1 MSTVPQDIV
10 EQKRQE
16 ELRRQRELALAELKK
31 QVPGNVGSSPGPE
44 FRAENEKGE
53 RIESF
58 LNKLPEKEN
67 LLSYAAKKHVENTGK
82 LIKDSAG
89 LVSTALTYGQFMPGE
104 TAISDQPPRYELP
117 ENYIEQKEKERN
129 ELKKDIEQQGEKL
142 ESKGKTAQMVK
153 FERENPKLAK
163 IGDVAGSVPSEVAR
177 IAPYFTPVGRPLIA
191 MNAVNRGLEESK
203 GKSVPEKI
211 VSVGKNLGKEALTLG
226 AFKAASRVS
235 SLSPI
240 SESFAQ
246 KAAGL
251 GKKTAAFSTVATARQ
266 QAEKLEAGEPITVEG
281 VIEDF
286 ATNLPASSLYA
297 IPSWLARGK
306 RGLPTD
312 TPELKLT
319 REAKARGEARE
330 KLRVEGKLPYEGV
343 KGTIKTDW
351 DINQIKQEGWIPTD
365 RYNKG
370 NQQWIKRN
378 PAGGIEGAIFTK
390 ARVEPEF
397 SFKGDVKPG
406 VVEKTTPDY
415 QMPTQPLAGGIAKGV
430 PGFPEWSKSSQTFLK
445 KAQEKPEQ
453 VQSGPRLRLI
463 DDVTVKDIHGN
474 KTTFKKG
481 HDLSTRIMGGQVLAQ
496 DGNDAAMPK
505 NQFEAL
511 KGKAVELGEK
521 SAIRLPKDVSVV
533 VKGHDI
539 ISPRVINV
547 NTSFGDD
554 VEFDSVDEMANAI
567 NDMGLMPE
575 DGLIE
580 GRDYEK
586 AYDLKPK
593 FAQFITNKGDNYKE
607 TLIVVPTTK
616 RRLTEEES
624 IERSRLGLK
633 GKLTPEEKQRYL
645 ELNAI
650 EIAPTTDFKSSHWDE
665 PNVIAHLLTS
675 EYQTPKGEKV
685 FNINET
691 QSDWEKKGRSEGFDK
706 DIDEWKAASKFK
718 VQKIPNEDGW
728 GVYDENGR
736 AWFTTIVEANAIRKA
751 EELNQRGIAAGS
763 KRGNVPY
770 NPHLKNW
777 LDISLTQALKDAV
790 ESGAKY
796 LSWDD
801 GQTVKDR
808 YDLSKHVDEVG
819 LAELRGGY
827 YQLIGEKNGDLV
839 IEQQFNNI
847 DKLQDYVGK
856 DISKKLIDQ
865 SYDDS
870 GYKRLSGENLSIGAA
885 WADHLYNRIIPK
897 KLKEMTKKLGGRL
910 VEIEV
915 NDGSKKQ
922 AILIT
927 PEIIQ
932 AVQGG
937 LQPMAGGITRGKLTL
952 EGLVKGSSKVPSGM
966 TRLYRVE
973 PKDLGNKGE
982 WLKNSLTQEQYK
994 EFLSRRGRLFS
1005 DNIES
1010 LKNYGWGSGDFN
1022 HFYVDVPNE
1031 VAQKIAS
1038 KHPDGFMEYLLP
1050 DEYLAQKKEIA
1061 QEQPAVGEQS
1071 LLEEARKYKTAEEF
1085 VNSVTKGAKKLSVK
1099 DRPTVY
1105 ADDIVGIADGLK
1117 PYKTVG
1123 ELKFYDDGSQ
1133 IIAKKGN
1140 KEVGYIGRLSD
1151 TETDLAVAQEFQK
1164 QGFGK
1169 KLTAEFFDRY
1179 PEMVRQSGGFT
1190 PAGKATYKSQLT
1202 DIWNKARGLKADKN
1216 LSEEEASKYKTAEES
1231 DVSSVVN
1238 AYLDAKKNDRVKL
1251 PKGWYLHADTGK
1263 GYGKV
1268 IPSQKYAIQAY
1279 SSEAQNPWAYMT
1291 GEGDFAFRPTSKAKV
1306 LDLSS
1311 STTDDFI
1318 KLKKQLEKQIKS
1330 GRVEETALEH
1340 INEYLD
1346 GNIDD
1351 IMRSFSPESIGDSAQ
1366 AYDNL
1371 DFVNWLRDTT
1381 EADFVITPDG
1391 GVIIGDASKMQQV
1404 RLSDFKDKSQLTDI
1418 WNKTHGVGEQ
1428 SLLEEA
1434 RKYKTAEEFVD
1445 AQGKPVY
1452 HGTNKEIKRFKISS
1466 SGDLG
1471 EGAYFTPDKYAAQR
1485 FAWRKAYNQG
1495 GKQKIYEVYL
1505 YYNKPLKLGIGI
1517 DGEKALEFYRNR
1529 NYQAI
1534 TKLAKENGYDAV
1546 IREGIGDIGDEIAVF
1561 SPKQIKTK
1569 SQLTDIWNKA
1579 HGVGEQSLLEEARKY
1594 KTAEEFGIKR
1604 SRPKEEIVFNTPLTG
1619 SNGTQLL
1626 SYEWQWKPEETINLK
1641 GDNVVRRISDW
1652 ENAIN
1657 NLETGRDIVHNFKI
1671 KTPSG
1676 EIKSVSLESAI
1687 KLLGGENTKN
1697 VKSISS
1703 TLKSIVKNKLQLQG
1717 YRAQLELE
1725 NKISDSVNKLDFPEY
1740 IISKRSSGEGYQAK
1754 MGDAVVWMNTPDI
1767 TPERL
1772 QTLQGSW
1779 KSNRIKEMGGN
1790 PHSSLPQKIYNTE
1803 LAIDKLQKK
1812 IDAQSQLTDIWNK
1825 AHGVGGGKDF
1835 KDLKL
1840 FHGSK
1845 GKVSEETKSFQNVWE
1860 NDNQNNLLKELAKDG
1875 VKEAGFLVGKY
1886 KPNNWVL
1893 SDRLIARI
1901 AKSRGYDAVM
1911 YSNSDRPQLG
1921 YEIHDVNEG
1930 KFYAEKKELAELY
1943 AKQKRDLKHK
1953 SVGAAGKDLP
1963 TDNIPLEG
1971 FPEKLQV
1978 KNVDGESVNVTTTPN
1993 EKISIDLVQNP
2004 DGTVEYELH
2013 DGKTVTIP
2021 ASTALKLAKQYGKNK
2036 IVATASTVSDQL
2048 VSDIMVDGKKVPRP
2062 SFRVDKINAPEDVIN
2077 LMKQV
2082 AEKEGEFKSQ
2092 RPTGSLKELQRLA
2105 KEAKITVDDL
2115 LDLPPGSIVSSPE
2128 LIKANQIRI
2137 ALAKDL
2143 SDYSKKI
2150 DTSVATPEELKI
2162 FKEKTLRFT
2171 AVMKTLAG
2179 MRTEASNIFRSFQ
2192 IVNTPQDEAA
2202 LRELLGDIKRI
2213 DKDAAGDLEQFA
2225 KNTRKAMEPTT
2236 ADKIW
2241 HLWYA
2246 SILSGPLT
2254 HIKNITSNVVQLG
2267 LELGRISLTS
2277 PTEVP
2282 SAIFGLLSNMSQA
2295 GKDSFEAFTKGKISK
2310 LEDQKKLPVR
2320 FTGRFTRLLN
2330 VSNYVGNAL
2339 EGVDTFFKT
2348 LTYGMDMRQIA
2359 FVEGKSKGLKGKK
2372 LHQFIN
2378 ERVQNPTEEMQAAAK
2393 EYMLYMTYQQRP
2405 NGILGVLAEALGK
2418 AARKQP
2424 ALRPI
2429 VPFTR
2434 VVANVANNAIDWT
2447 PWGFAR
2453 WGFEKVRDVKGQEGR
2468 WAKDKRG
2475 RGKMLGRALIGTLA
2489 MTAFAY
2495 LAAQKKLTGRG
2506 PSDPK
2511 KRKQMLDAGW
2521 RPHSFVFSDKDG
2533 NKIYVPYT
2541 YILGP
2546 AALTAAIPA
2555 NFFDAIRYG
2564 DINENDALDRASIA
2578 ILGSMRLILDMSF
2591 LNGISDT
2598 LSAIENYDLF
2608 GPSYLKRMM
2617 SQPTAPLVPNL
2628 IKQIDRYFDPTVYNT
2643 DKLKDYLLNS
2653 MRITSGLKPQINL
2666 LGDAV
2671 VGDKLTQF
2679 TSSDLSKDPVKRFL
2693 FNNNLFISVPNKNSK
2708 LYDIKKDEM
2717 REMTDDE
2724 MYNFIG
2730 LSGLEIRKRLE
2741 DENIM
2746 MELLDIKKTEDAL
2759 QPGSGQEAMQNEL
2772 NKIVRSARSDIKF
2785 DMEDNSAPKFIPRKR

>member
-1 MSTVPQDIV
+1 MEI
-10 EQKRQE
+10 
-16 ELRRQRELALAELKK
+16 
-31 QVPGNVGSSPGPE
+31 
-44 FRAENEKGE
+44 
-53 RIESF
+53 
-58 LNKLPEKEN
+58 
-67 LLSYAAKKHVENTGK
+67 
-82 LIKDSAG
+82 
-89 LVSTALTYGQFMPGE
+89 
-104 TAISDQPPRYELP
+104 
-117 ENYIEQKEKERN
+117 KEK
-129 ELKKDIEQQGEKL
+129 
-142 ESKGKTAQMVK
+142 
-153 FERENPKLAK
+153 
-163 IGDVAGSVPSEVAR
+163 
-177 IAPYFTPVGRPLIA
+177 
-191 MNAVNRGLEESK
+191 RG
-203 GKSVPEKI
+203 
-211 VSVGKNLGKEALTLG
+211 
-226 AFKAASRVS
+226 
-235 SLSPI
+235 
-240 SESFAQ
+240 
-246 KAAGL
+246 
-251 GKKTAAFSTVATARQ
+251 
-266 QAEKLEAGEPITVEG
+266 
-281 VIEDF
+281 
-286 ATNLPASSLYA
+286 
-297 IPSWLARGK
+297 
-306 RGLPTD
+306 
-312 TPELKLT
+312 
-319 REAKARGEARE
+319 
-330 KLRVEGKLPYEGV
+330 
-343 KGTIKTDW
+343 
-351 DINQIKQEGWIPTD
+351 
-365 RYNKG
+365 
-370 NQQWIKRN
+370 
-378 PAGGIEGAIFTK
+378 
-390 ARVEPEF
+390 
-397 SFKGDVKPG
+397 
-406 VVEKTTPDY
+406 
-415 QMPTQPLAGGIAKGV
+415 
-430 PGFPEWSKSSQTFLK
+430 
-445 KAQEKPEQ
+445 
-453 VQSGPRLRLI
+453 
-463 DDVTVKDIHGN
+463 
-474 KTTFKKG
+474 
-481 HDLSTRIMGGQVLAQ
+481 
-496 DGNDAAMPK
+496 
-505 NQFEAL
+505 
-511 KGKAVELGEK
+511 
-521 SAIRLPKDVSVV
+521 
-533 VKGHDI
+533 
-539 ISPRVINV
+539 
-547 NTSFGDD
+547 
-554 VEFDSVDEMANAI
+554 
-567 NDMGLMPE
+567 
-575 DGLIE
+575 
-580 GRDYEK
+580 
-586 AYDLKPK
+586 
-593 FAQFITNKGDNYKE
+593 
-607 TLIVVPTTK
+607 
-616 RRLTEEES
+616 
-624 IERSRLGLK
+624 
-633 GKLTPEEKQRYL
+633 
-645 ELNAI
+645 
-650 EIAPTTDFKSSHWDE
+650 
-665 PNVIAHLLTS
+665 
-675 EYQTPKGEKV
+675 
-685 FNINET
+685 
-691 QSDWEKKGRSEGFDK
+691 
-706 DIDEWKAASKFK
+706 
-718 VQKIPNEDGW
+718 
-728 GVYDENGR
+728 
-736 AWFTTIVEANAIRKA
+736 
-751 EELNQRGIAAGS
+751 
-763 KRGNVPY
+763 VPY

-777 LDISLTQALKDAV
+777 LDISLIQALKDAV

-856 DISKKLIDQ
+856 DIAKKLIDQ

-937 LQPMAGGITRGKLTL
+937 LQPMAGGIARYYRGGGDGSMPKGVTAQ
-952 EGLVKGSSKVPSGM
+952 EVVDYEVK
-966 TRLYRVE
+966 E
-973 PKDLGNKGE
+973 LGNNIKVENGVD
-982 WLKNSLTQEQYK
+982 LKQYP
-994 EFLSRRGRLFS
+994 S
-1005 DNIES
+1005 ES
-1010 LKNYGWGSGDFN
+1010 LQWLSTTKKGAKQFGDVQEKTGNFTILAKDPYGGVLVSTK
-1022 HFYVDVPNE
+1022 
-1031 VAQKIAS
+1031 Q
-1038 KHPDGFMEYLLP
+1038 PD
-1050 DEYLAQKKEIA
+1050 
-1061 QEQPAVGEQS
+1061 

-1085 VNSVTKGAKKLSVK
+1085 VNSLTKGAKKLSVK

-1202 DIWNKARGLKADKN
+1202 DIWNKA
-1216 LSEEEASKYKTAEES
+1216 
-1231 DVSSVVN
+1231 
-1238 AYLDAKKNDRVKL
+1238 
-1251 PKGWYLHADTGK
+1251 
-1263 GYGKV
+1263 
-1268 IPSQKYAIQAY
+1268 
-1279 SSEAQNPWAYMT
+1279 
-1291 GEGDFAFRPTSKAKV
+1291 
-1306 LDLSS
+1306 
-1311 STTDDFI
+1311 
-1318 KLKKQLEKQIKS
+1318 
-1330 GRVEETALEH
+1330 
-1340 INEYLD
+1340 
-1346 GNIDD
+1346 
-1351 IMRSFSPESIGDSAQ
+1351 
-1366 AYDNL
+1366 
-1371 DFVNWLRDTT
+1371 
-1381 EADFVITPDG
+1381 
-1391 GVIIGDASKMQQV
+1391 
-1404 RLSDFKDKSQLTDI
+1404 
-1418 WNKTHGVGEQ
+1418 HGVGEQ

-1485 FAWRKAYNQG
+1485 FAWGKAYNQG

-1569 SQLTDIWNKA
+1569 SQLTDIWN
-1579 HGVGEQSLLEEARKY
+1579 R
-1594 KTAEEFGIKR
+1594 
-1604 SRPKEEIVFNTPLTG
+1604 
-1619 SNGTQLL
+1619 
-1626 SYEWQWKPEETINLK
+1626 
-1641 GDNVVRRISDW
+1641 
-1652 ENAIN
+1652 
-1657 NLETGRDIVHNFKI
+1657 
-1671 KTPSG
+1671 
-1676 EIKSVSLESAI
+1676 
-1687 KLLGGENTKN
+1687 
-1697 VKSISS
+1697 
-1703 TLKSIVKNKLQLQG
+1703 
-1717 YRAQLELE
+1717 
-1725 NKISDSVNKLDFPEY
+1725 
-1740 IISKRSSGEGYQAK
+1740 
-1754 MGDAVVWMNTPDI
+1754 
-1767 TPERL
+1767 
-1772 QTLQGSW
+1772 
-1779 KSNRIKEMGGN
+1779 
-1790 PHSSLPQKIYNTE
+1790 
-1803 LAIDKLQKK
+1803 
-1812 IDAQSQLTDIWNK
+1812 

-1845 GKVSEETKSFQNVWE
+1845 GKVSEETKSFENVWE

-2062 SFRVDKINAPEDVIN
+2062 SFRVDKINAPDDVIN
-2077 LMKQV
+2077 LMKEV

-2192 IVNTPQDEAA
+2192 IVNTPQDETA

-2295 GKDSFEAFTKGKISK
+2295 SKDSFEAFTKGKISK

-2521 RPHSFVFSDKDG
+2521 RPHSFVFTDKDG
-2533 NKIYVPYT
+2533 NKTFVPYT

-2730 LSGLEIRKRLE
+2730 LSGLEIRRRLE
-2741 DENIM
+2741 DESTM
-2746 MELLDIKKTEDAL
+2746 MELLDVKKIEDAL
-2759 QPGSGQEAMQNEL
+2759 QPGSGQEAMQDEL
-2772 NKIVRSARSDIKF
+2772 NKIVRSARVILNLTWKTTWPLSLYRGNDETKKPTRVERQIRRNDKGGL
-2785 DMEDNSAPKFIPRKR
+2785 

>member
-31 QVPGNVGSSPGPE
+31 PSGLGMAMGIDFDRRQPITQPELDRLSNRPPKPREPISTVEPRPEDIAGPIPRPSPEPKFYPALEIPKYQAAVASERARDYRERTEPRPKEYEQLQDVNKIPSMAKKLLSEEVLKNEAPSDTLSSGATKTITTFARGGLGAAQTVQNAARNVASVADRYIDQPITKKIKSQLDADAE
-44 FRAENEKGE
+44 FLAKQQKRIDDNFGE
-53 RIESF
+53 A
-58 LNKLPEKEN
+58 KLPEKVASGVVTGTI
-67 LLSYAAKKHVENTGK
+67 LAPAFRSLSAATPNFAFGMLGALDEAGK
-82 LIKDSAG
+82 DKTTPQNVVKAF
-89 LVSTALTYGQFMPGE
+89 T
-104 TAISDQPPRYELP
+104 
-117 ENYIEQKEKERN
+117 
-129 ELKKDIEQQGEKL
+129 
-142 ESKGKTAQMVK
+142 KGAT
-153 FERENPKLAK
+153 L
-163 IGDVAGSVPSEVAR
+163 D
-177 IAPYFTPVGRPLIA
+177 
-191 MNAVNRGLEESK
+191 AVFK
-203 GKSVPEKI
+203 G
-211 VSVGKNLGKEALTLG
+211 AG
-226 AFKAASRVS
+226 AFKPVTRAGVVSAATGAGALAEGADPSEALERAAVMAGL
-235 SLSPI
+235 SLSHGGGGRVGAKEIAGAIKETI
-240 SESFAQ
+240 SKGERYLKGKITPKELGIARDQITKKIQEFNKAGIPREWYADEIPEWYNKDLSLSQIIKLRSRMGKPRPVVEGEYIPPEKAKGVTVQGEVVVEPKYLMPSEFAT
-246 KAAGL
+246 KP
-251 GKKTAAFSTVATARQ
+251 R
-266 QAEKLEAGEPITVEG
+266 AGEIT
-281 VIEDF
+281 
-286 ATNLPASSLYA
+286 
-297 IPSWLARGK
+297 
-306 RGLPTD
+306 
-312 TPELKLT
+312 
-319 REAKARGEARE
+319 
-330 KLRVEGKLPYEGV
+330 
-343 KGTIKTDW
+343 
-351 DINQIKQEGWIPTD
+351 
-365 RYNKG
+365 
-370 NQQWIKRN
+370 
-378 PAGGIEGAIFTK
+378 
-390 ARVEPEF
+390 
-397 SFKGDVKPG
+397 
-406 VVEKTTPDY
+406 
-415 QMPTQPLAGGIAKGV
+415 KGV

-521 SAIRLPKDVSVV
+521 SALNLPEGLEVVSRKHDDKLDIKNYNETEPAAPTNRVTQDGTVEYVGYGNIDGVPAKAIYVFDEKDFYDKYGEPIEDEGNLDWERALSR
-533 VKGHDI
+533 GGI
-539 ISPRVINV
+539 ESERESP
-547 NTSFGDD
+547 T
-554 VEFDSVDEMANAI
+554 
-567 NDMGLMPE
+567 
-575 DGLIE
+575 
-580 GRDYEK
+580 
-586 AYDLKPK
+586 K
-593 FAQFITNKGDNYKE
+593 FAQYIKNRGDNYKE
-607 TLIVVPTTK
+607 TLVVAPTTK

-665 PNVIAHLLTS
+665 PNVVAHLLTS
-675 EYQTPKGEKV
+675 EYQTTKGEKV

-691 QSDWEKKGRSEGFDK
+691 QSD
-706 DIDEWKAASKFK
+706 ASKEARRIGFATEPYPK
-718 VQKIPNEDGW
+718 KYINSYREEMS
-728 GVYDENGR
+728 ENTNR
-736 AWFTTIVEANAIRKA
+736 DIATITDKEVIDYFGLKPKSGLPAHLRPYVE
-751 EELNQRGIAAGS
+751 
-763 KRGNVPY
+763 
-770 NPHLKNW
+770 NW

-856 DISKKLIDQ
+856 DIAKKLIDQ

-910 VEIEV
+910 VEIEI

-937 LQPMAGGITRGKLTL
+937 LQPMAGGIARYYRGGGDGSMPKGVTAQ
-952 EGLVKGSSKVPSGM
+952 EVVDYEVK
-966 TRLYRVE
+966 E
-973 PKDLGNKGE
+973 LGNNIKVENGVD
-982 WLKNSLTQEQYK
+982 LKQYP
-994 EFLSRRGRLFS
+994 S
-1005 DNIES
+1005 ES
-1010 LKNYGWGSGDFN
+1010 LQWLSTTKKGAKQFGDVQEKTGNFTILAKDPYGGVLVSTK
-1022 HFYVDVPNE
+1022 
-1031 VAQKIAS
+1031 Q
-1038 KHPDGFMEYLLP
+1038 PD
-1050 DEYLAQKKEIA
+1050 
-1061 QEQPAVGEQS
+1061 

-1085 VNSVTKGAKKLSVK
+1085 VNSLTKGAKKLSVK

-1202 DIWNKARGLKADKN
+1202 DIWNKA
-1216 LSEEEASKYKTAEES
+1216 
-1231 DVSSVVN
+1231 
-1238 AYLDAKKNDRVKL
+1238 
-1251 PKGWYLHADTGK
+1251 
-1263 GYGKV
+1263 
-1268 IPSQKYAIQAY
+1268 
-1279 SSEAQNPWAYMT
+1279 
-1291 GEGDFAFRPTSKAKV
+1291 
-1306 LDLSS
+1306 
-1311 STTDDFI
+1311 
-1318 KLKKQLEKQIKS
+1318 
-1330 GRVEETALEH
+1330 
-1340 INEYLD
+1340 
-1346 GNIDD
+1346 
-1351 IMRSFSPESIGDSAQ
+1351 
-1366 AYDNL
+1366 
-1371 DFVNWLRDTT
+1371 
-1381 EADFVITPDG
+1381 
-1391 GVIIGDASKMQQV
+1391 
-1404 RLSDFKDKSQLTDI
+1404 
-1418 WNKTHGVGEQ
+1418 HGVGEQ

-1434 RKYKTAEEFVD
+1434 RKYKTAEEWIRNLKSDEIVGYRYGSAPPSGRSYNTMTQSYEDGVSLASALGDREIGSFAVSGAKD
-1445 AQGKPVY
+1445 RPIKYYKGVKKGFGGDNEHLIGDVIEISK
-1452 HGTNKEIKRFKISS
+1452 KEHDSLVKSPSMLAEKI
-1466 SGDLG
+1466 
-1471 EGAYFTPDKYAAQR
+1471 
-1485 FAWRKAYNQG
+1485 N
-1495 GKQKIYEVYL
+1495 YL
-1505 YYNKPLKLGIGI
+1505 K
-1517 DGEKALEFYRNR
+1517 E
-1529 NYQAI
+1529 
-1534 TKLAKENGYDAV
+1534 KLATIKNLRGRGYSPYN
-1546 IREGIGDIGDEIAVF
+1546 ESWGIE
-1561 SPKQIKTK
+1561 QIEKLTTQISETK
-1569 SQLTDIWNKA
+1569 DQLT
-1579 HGVGEQSLLEEARKY
+1579 S
-1594 KTAEEFGIKR
+1594 
-1604 SRPKEEIVFNTPLTG
+1604 
-1619 SNGTQLL
+1619 
-1626 SYEWQWKPEETINLK
+1626 
-1641 GDNVVRRISDW
+1641 
-1652 ENAIN
+1652 
-1657 NLETGRDIVHNFKI
+1657 
-1671 KTPSG
+1671 
-1676 EIKSVSLESAI
+1676 
-1687 KLLGGENTKN
+1687 
-1697 VKSISS
+1697 
-1703 TLKSIVKNKLQLQG
+1703 
-1717 YRAQLELE
+1717 
-1725 NKISDSVNKLDFPEY
+1725 
-1740 IISKRSSGEGYQAK
+1740 
-1754 MGDAVVWMNTPDI
+1754 
-1767 TPERL
+1767 
-1772 QTLQGSW
+1772 
-1779 KSNRIKEMGGN
+1779 
-1790 PHSSLPQKIYNTE
+1790 
-1803 LAIDKLQKK
+1803 
-1812 IDAQSQLTDIWNK
+1812 IWNK

-2062 SFRVDKINAPEDVIN
+2062 SFRVDKINAPDDVIN
-2077 LMKQV
+2077 LMKEV

-2192 IVNTPQDEAA
+2192 IVNTPQDETA

-2424 ALRPI
+2424 ALRLI

-2453 WGFEKVRDVKGQEGR
+2453 WGFEKVRDVKGQEDR

-2521 RPHSFVFSDKDG
+2521 RPHSFVFTDKDG
-2533 NKIYVPYT
+2533 NKTFVPYT

-2617 SQPTAPLVPNL
+2617 SQSTAPLVPNL

-2730 LSGLEIRKRLE
+2730 LSGLEIRRRLE
-2741 DENIM
+2741 DESTM
-2746 MELLDIKKTEDAL
+2746 MELLDIKKIEDAL
-2759 QPGSGQEAMQNEL
+2759 QPGSGQEAMQDEL

-2785 DMEDNSAPKFIPRKR
+2785 DMEDNLAPKFIPRKR